1 MLPVSVLSA
10 AQLAARNPEPLQRL
24 GGLAGSREFRYHGHT
39 LQGMELINYMDYR
52 WGICHS
58 ANYLCSDRNRLQRSL
73 KTKNGLLLLRM

>member
-52 WGICHS
+52 WGI
-58 ANYLCSDRNRLQRSL
+58 
-73 KTKNGLLLLRM
+73 

>member
-1 MLPVSVLSA
+1 MLPVSVLSV

-52 WGICHS
+52 WGICHLVIQLIIY
-58 ANYLCSDRNRLQRSL
+58 ALTGTDCR
-73 KTKNGLLLLRM
+73 GV